1 LLTCQP
7 DYAYGSR
14 GIGPI
19 PANSTLMFEV
29 ELLGWEDK
37 AEGVSVT
44 AILMAVCMMV
54 LVTLA
59 YQYVK
64 DKEIL

>member
-1 LLTCQP
+1 
-7 DYAYGSR
+7 
-14 GIGPI
+14 
-19 PANSTLMFEV
+19 MFEV